1 MRAIFTAVFMLAAG
15 NALGQSTDPAGTP
28 PQDRAASEIFRSKLE
43 VADRNGDSLISRE
56 EAEASLPRMA
66 AVFDRMDFDKDGQLS
81 ESEIQTFR
89 AEGLD
94 RMRADLEQRFADADI
109 DEDGALDLAE
119 AQTGLPV
126 VAANFFALDV
136 DNDGKVT
143 AEELR
148 NKGRKPR

>member
-1 MRAIFTAVFMLAAG
+1 MRAIFVSISILAAG
-15 NALGQSTDPAGTP
+15 NAFGQSTGPAPTP
-28 PQDRAASEIFRSKLE
+28 PQDRAVSEIFRSRLD

-66 AVFDRMDFDKDGQLS
+66 AAFERMDLDKDGQLS

-89 AEGLD
+89 VEGRD
-94 RMRADLEQRFADADI
+94 RMRADLEQRFVDADL

-126 VAANFFALDV
+126 VAAHFFGLDV

-148 NKGRKPR
+148 NRGRRPR

>member
-1 MRAIFTAVFMLAAG
+1 MRAIFLAISVLAAG
-15 NALGQSTDPAGTP
+15 NAFGQSTEPAPAP
-28 PQDRAASEIFRSKLE
+28 PQDRAVSEIFRDRLE

-56 EAEASLPRMA
+56 EAVASLPRMA
-66 AVFDRMDFDKDGQLS
+66 AGFDRMDLDKDGQLS
-81 ESEIQTFR
+81 EAELQTFR
-89 AEGLD
+89 VEGRD
-94 RMRADLEQRFADADI
+94 RMREDLEQRFADADL

-148 NKGRKPR
+148 NRRRKPR